1 MNNFVEQVRKLNE
14 KYGRVL
20 TLEELEQCKKNG
32 ELKFEKKEPIDEYAH
47 VHITDFPP
55 ENDTIECNNTKIE
68 NGKVKKDDEFVG
80 IRIRNKIHLTV
91 NGRVLSHP
99 DGNWDKRRYGIVFP
113 EKEFI
118 KNNKDEI
125 YSVRTEDSFVRGNV
139 KMTDGILLCPKSDY
153 DMLHK
158 LNPNTLIIPVNEES
172 VVNVANGN
180 NIDCIKKLLV
190 LMDIRTREC
199 KENGWYEGGKYERDA
214 EDEYREIVRNEMGRA
229 PMVQDADSILKR
241 EEEIQK
247 FKNSGSS
254 MEMLSMRT
262 KRFFIKPG
270 EKESELSVQQ
280 LKESAKR
287 IDDLLVENGMS
298 ILQLFEQSFEY
309 EYIYEKRI
317 IENEQIE
324 EYLGIALKEMY
335 DGDIIATNAKRIKMI
350 KEKMKEEGEEN
361 NPVAKKAF
369 ENCVEHF
376 IRDYKTLS
384 QCYYKRIDMEGFD
397 FEKYSKEL
405 DKSVLGLGIN
415 LEMMDEIDIFK
426 QINDELEIQ
435 DFLKEQGYVEN
446 PASNLHN
453 RSVNRLKFIYDIT
466 YKSAVEDY
474 KSGNITELD
483 EPNGK
488 VFYKSV
494 VTMSLIE
501 EKLSKK
507 IKEMENPEEILV
519 KLKEMGYTIDENGEI
534 NGHIQYVQIKE
545 NAKEQAEAEKQ
556 QETNDKSNAMD
567 NLKDSYGKKRVEPAD
582 LKKAQERVEA
592 TINQEQNQ
600 NQPIKEG
607 EENDDH

>member
-47 VHITDFPP
+47 VHITDFLP
-55 ENDTIECNNTKIE
+55 ENDTIECNNTKIK

-80 IRIRNKIHLTV
+80 IRIRNKIHFSV
-91 NGRVLSHP
+91 NGRVLSHQ

-113 EKEFI
+113 EREFI

-125 YSVRTEDSFVRGNV
+125 YSVRTEDSFVRGDV

-158 LNPNTLIIPVNEES
+158 LNPNTLIIPVNEEN
-172 VVNVANGN
+172 VVNVADGN

-190 LMDIRTREC
+190 LMDIRTRKC
-199 KENGWYEGGKYERDA
+199 KEYGWYEEGKYERDA

-229 PMVQDADSILKR
+229 PMIQDADSILKR

-247 FKNSGSS
+247 WKNSGSC
-254 MEMLSMRT
+254 MESLSMRT

-270 EKESELSVQQ
+270 EKEHELSVQQ

-298 ILQLFEQSFEY
+298 ILQLFEQISYFSH
-309 EYIYEKRI
+309 IYEERI

-335 DGDIIATNAKRIKMI
+335 DGDIIATNTKRIKMI

-369 ENCVEHF
+369 ENCVKHF

-415 LEMMDEIDIFK
+415 LEMMDEIYIFK

-453 RSVNRLKFIYDIT
+453 RSVNRLKFIYDIL

-474 KSGNITELD
+474 KSGNITEND

-488 VFYKSV
+488 VVYKSV

-556 QETNDKSNAMD
+556 QETKDKSNEMD
-567 NLKDSYGKKRVEPAD
+567 NLKVSYGKKRVEPAD